1 MKSAIFAKTNSF
13 IKHRLIELIGISLIS
28 VGLYLLIS
36 LVTYSPNDP
45 NFIYR
50 PENTEVKNFGGFYG
64 SVISDFL
71 FQSIGLVSFLIT
83 INFLDLGYQTITSKK
98 KSINIQNSN
107 KKNISRIFYILIYII
122 FGTIFLNIFYN
133 NSFWLIDN
141 GNVGFVGHTIK
152 ENIYYFT
159 PLIENQYVTYCLILL
174 TFIFFILSLSIK
186 LNEINKILF
195 SPFIIIKKII
205 NFIKRDN
212 KKSDSSSILTSI
224 LLNASI
230 LVVYKSKGYS
240 LKNSQPSLPIFPI
253 GL

>member
-83 INFLDLGYQTITSKK
+83 INSFIEEEISLKLFLENLLFTL
-98 KSINIQNSN
+98 N
-107 KKNISRIFYILIYII
+107 KLNNTTII
-122 FGTIFLNIFYN
+122 FTLP
-133 NSFWLIDN
+133 NSDINSDLI
-141 GNVGFVGHTIK
+141 K
-152 ENIYYFT
+152 
-159 PLIENQYVTYCLILL
+159 
-174 TFIFFILSLSIK
+174 
-186 LNEINKILF
+186 NKILKF
-195 SPFIIIKKII
+195 CNKKKILI
-205 NFIKRDN
+205 
-212 KKSDSSSILTSI
+212 S
-224 LLNASI
+224 LN
-230 LVVYKSKGYS
+230 L
-240 LKNSQPSLPIFPI
+240 
-253 GL
+253 